1 MRTLTQVLTAA
12 TAVGALTLAGCGSTT
27 DAGETAENT
36 ASEVSAEHNSADID
50 FAVGMIPHHA
60 QALDMVEMAADRPLD
75 PEVAELAS
83 AVGAAQGPEIET
95 LTTWLETWEEDVPD
109 VDAMSAKEMEDMEG
123 MDGMEGMMSAMSMR
137 QLRNAPDEAFQDVWL
152 ALMLAH
158 HKGAVAMADAE
169 IAQGENPD
177 AIALAEDIRDS
188 QSAEIETMQS
198 LIGSG
203 A

>member
-1 MRTLTQVLTAA
+1 MRTLSQVLTAA
-12 TAVGALTLAGCGSTT
+12 TAVAALTLAGCGSTT
-27 DAGETAENT
+27 GEGESVENT
-36 ASEVSAEHNSADID
+36 AAEVSAEHNSADVD
-50 FAVGMIPHHA
+50 FAAGMIPHHA
-60 QALDMVEMAADRPLD
+60 QALEMVEMAADRPLD
-75 PEVAELAS
+75 PEVEELAS
-83 AVGAAQGPEIET
+83 AVAAAQEAEIET
-95 LTTWLETWEEDVPD
+95 LTTWLETWEADVPD
-109 VDAMSAKEMEDMEG
+109 VDSMSAKEMEGMEG

-177 AIALAEDIRDS
+177 AVAMAEEIRDS

-198 LIGSG
+198 LIGGG

>member
-1 MRTLTQVLTAA
+1 MRALTQVMTAA
-12 TAVGALTLAGCGSTT
+12 TAVAALTLAGCGSATDEGATT
-27 DAGETAENT
+27 D
-36 ASEVSAEHNSADID
+36 ASEVSAERNSADVD
-50 FAVGMIPHHA
+50 FAAGMIPHHA
-60 QALDMVEMAADRPLD
+60 QALEMVEMAADRPLD
-75 PEVAELAS
+75 PEVEELA
-83 AVGAAQGPEIET
+83 AAIEEAQAPEIET
-95 LTTWLETWEEDVPD
+95 LTTWLEVWDEEVPD
-109 VDAMSAKEMEDMEG
+109 VAGMSAEQMEDMEG

-137 QLRNAPDEAFQDVWL
+137 QLENAPDEAFQDVWL

-169 IAQGENPD
+169 IAQGENPE

-188 QSAEIETMQS
+188 QSAEIETMNS